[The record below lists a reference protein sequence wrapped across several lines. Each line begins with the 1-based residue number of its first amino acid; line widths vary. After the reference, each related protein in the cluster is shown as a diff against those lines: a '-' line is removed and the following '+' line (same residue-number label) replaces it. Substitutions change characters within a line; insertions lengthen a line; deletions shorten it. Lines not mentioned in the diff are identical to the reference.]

1 MKDNNATTFVQSE
14 LFARTFREGMAL
26 VEETANYLDGAGREA
41 SRALSRSSA
50 LSYAGSS
57 MRLTTQLM
65 QIASWLLVMR
75 AVREGE
81 MSLEEAGDVKYR
93 LKTRDALVGDMLE
106 AGLPPALIRL
116 TEESSMLYAR
126 IARIDEDLFTA
137 SRAETR
143 QRDAAAQQRAL
154 LDAFGG
160 GRCVAAGGVHQSD
173 SGQLCRKLDSSAG
186 ARGRNH

>member
-1 MKDNNATTFVQSE
+1 MAAVREDSANTFVQSE
-14 LFARTFREGMAL
+14 LFAKTFQEGMGL
-26 VEETANYLDGAGREA
+26 VEATANYLDGAGREA

-81 MSLEEAGDVKYR
+81 MDLDEARDPKYR
-93 LKTRDALVGDMLE
+93 LKPRESFIGDMLE

-116 TEESSMLYAR
+116 TEDASRLYAR

-137 SRAETR
+137 AKSDSRG
-143 QRDAAAQQRAL
+143 RDAAAQQRAL

-160 GRCVAAGGVHQSD
+160 R
-173 SGQLCRKLDSSAG
+173 R
-186 ARGRNH
+186 